1 MPDLPDRS
9 DPRTLH
15 TARTLPA
22 SPERVWQAL
31 TDPAQLARWWGP
43 AGFANEVQ
51 RGGIDGLIKSLQQ
64 KNAASEK
71 PRTAQAEQK

>member
-1 MPDLPDRS
+1 MQRLDQRGLIDEFASAHVHVDRA
-9 DPRTLH
+9 RLH
-15 TARTLPA
+15 P
-22 SPERVWQAL
+22 
-31 TDPAQLARWWGP
+31 
-43 AGFANEVQ
+43 VQ